1 MGRGGGEFS
10 RGRTGRPQR
19 APLRLRRLSSR
30 ASAREFAKEE
40 RAPPLHL
47 QSLRRGYMATAPADT
62 GGCLG
67 KMAAR
72 AGSDARRRRS
82 QLRPPLLSV
91 LSTFLSS
98 GCPRWSDILL
108 RGRSAHCASSTLSL
122 SLTLTHS
129 LTHSLPPSSF
139 TQVKTVCYLGI
150 NSAPPPSPQQSG
162 APAEDRR
169 ARGRSGG
176 GGGGGGGRWL
186 AAIGRCMLK
195 SGDSHAATR
204 ACNSRKLML
213 QQ

>member
-1 MGRGGGEFS
+1 
-10 RGRTGRPQR
+10 
-19 APLRLRRLSSR
+19 LSSR
-30 ASAREFAKEE
+30 ASLSAREFAKEE
-40 RAPPLHL
+40 RASPLHL

-72 AGSDARRRRS
+72 AGSDARRRS
-82 QLRPPLLSV
+82 QSRPPLLSV

-98 GCPRWSDILL
+98 GRRRWSDILL
-108 RGRSAHCASSTLSL
+108 RGRSALCASSLLSL

-169 ARGRSGG
+169 ARGRGGG

-204 ACNSRKLML
+204 ACNSRKLVL